1 MRKKRKLP
9 IRKPPIPEK
18 NVRVIKISKEAIFEF
33 LYENI
38 IGDHDYLLGTPAVGA
53 RDTFTIDW
61 ETGEFIFCAYKSEDK
76 DGNLLEL
83 PEEIDLQKLM
93 HNIPDTTDSLYS
105 GKTYKEYTK
114 EELIELSK

>member
-1 MRKKRKLP
+1 MYKRKFP

-18 NVRVIKISKEAIFEF
+18 NVRVIKISKDAIFEF
-33 LYENI
+33 LYEKI
-38 IGDHDYLLGTPAVGA
+38 IDDHDYLLGTPAVSA
-53 RDTFTIDW
+53 QDTFTVDW

-83 PEEIDLQKLM
+83 PKEIDLHKLM

>member
-1 MRKKRKLP
+1 MYKRKPP
-9 IRKPPIPEK
+9 IHKPPIPEK

-33 LYENI
+33 LYEKI
-38 IGDHDYLLGTPAVGA
+38 IDDHNYLLGTPAVGA

-83 PEEIDLQKLM
+83 PEEIDLHKLM
-93 HNIPDTTDSLYS
+93 HNISDTTDSLYS
-105 GKTYKEYTK
+105 GKTYMEYTK

>member
-1 MRKKRKLP
+1 MYKRKLP

-53 RDTFTIDW
+53 QDTFTIRRI
-61 ETGEFIFCAYKSEDK
+61 TA
-76 DGNLLEL
+76 
-83 PEEIDLQKLM
+83 
-93 HNIPDTTDSLYS
+93 
-105 GKTYKEYTK
+105 
-114 EELIELSK
+114 

>member
-1 MRKKRKLP
+1 MKK
-9 IRKPPIPEK
+9 RKPPIPEK
-18 NVRVIKISKEAIFEF
+18 NVRVIKISRDALFEF
-33 LYENI
+33 IYENI
-38 IGDHDYLLGTPAVGA
+38 IDEHDYLLDAPAVGSHN
-53 RDTFTIDW
+53 TFSMDW

-76 DGNLLEL
+76 YGNLLEL
-83 PEEIDLQKLM
+83 PEEIDLHKLM